1 MRGFNEAK
9 LLALGLLATRPATA
23 REIADY
29 LDISAAGASSYL
41 RKLHLQGL
49 LGRRGAGGLSQ
60 EHTYYINTKGIDR
73 LGWLERERTYTEP
86 AHLMSTDYRGVL

>member
-1 MRGFNEAK
+1 MRGYNQTK
-9 LLALGLLATRPATA
+9 LLVLGLFSAGPATA
-23 REIADY
+23 QDVADY
-29 LDISAAGASSYL
+29 LDITAAGGSSYL

-73 LGWLERERTYTEP
+73 LRWLERENLY
-86 AHLMSTDYRGVL
+86 